1 MCQQVVTSRRVRRY
15 AESTASGVEANL
27 SETKP
32 IVVDAMVEGGKASGG
47 PPIGPALGPT
57 GVNIFQVVTKINE
70 VTQPFVGLK
79 VPVKITVNP
88 VDKTFEVE
96 VGTPPTSALI
106 LKEIGQPKGSGE
118 PNTEIIGNLT
128 IDQLKPIAKG
138 KAADLSALTLKGAVL
153 IVSGTCVS
161 MGVTIEE
168 KSAKEFQQDVREGI
182 WDAQLDEPLREA

>member
-1 MCQQVVTSRRVRRY
+1 
-15 AESTASGVEANL
+15 L

-32 IVVDAMVEGGKASGG
+32 IIVEAMVEGGKASGG

-70 VTQPFVGLK
+70 VTQAFAGLK

-88 VDKTFEVE
+88 NDKSFTVD

-118 PNTEIIGNLT
+118 PNTNIIGNLT
-128 IDQLKPIAKG
+128 IDQIKSIAKG
-138 KAADLSALTLKGAVL
+138 KASDISALNMKSATL

-161 MGVTIEE
+161 MGVTVEG
-168 KSAKEFQQDVREGI
+168 KTAKEFQQDVRDGV
-182 WDAQLDEPLREA
+182 WDSQLDEPLREG

>member
-1 MCQQVVTSRRVRRY
+1 
-15 AESTASGVEANL
+15 L

-32 IVVDAMVEGGKASGG
+32 IIVEAMVEGGKASGG

-70 VTQPFVGLK
+70 VTEAYAGLK

-88 VDKTFEVE
+88 NDKSFTVD

-118 PNTEIIGNLT
+118 PNTNIIGNLT
-128 IDQLKPIAKG
+128 IDQLKSVAKG
-138 KAADLSALTLKGAVL
+138 KASDISALSMKSAAM

-161 MGVTIEE
+161 MGVTVEG
-168 KSAKEFQQDVREGI
+168 KTAKEFQQEVKDGV
-182 WDAQLDEPLREA
+182 WDSQLDEPLREG